1 MYLKKIY
8 ALFFSIVMLL
18 TMVLCACGVEQVAV
32 PYSSDDCIGK
42 NQASIQRDFS
52 EVGFTNIQYKIVD
65 DLEIS
70 EASKDE
76 QVVSVEIDGAS
87 EFNAGAK
94 FNVDASVVITYHTI
108 KNIAVPFSSDDVEDT
123 EIEEIIKSLEDVGF
137 VEFAVEEIFD
147 LDPDDTDGEFENR
160 VFIGGNSS
168 FYSGDEFPMNSEVK
182 IVTHRPYEKYTLK
195 LSIDFVEN
203 WIFSTYDVEMEF
215 DGHYEDLAH
224 GKDGNFEYRVKPGKY
239 TLTFSSEEDSDTK
252 GTVELDIK
260 GDTTASYKINC
271 HSGYIDVTTLSV
283 EDKGAVG
290 DNEAMAPYS
299 ASDCKYENYKD
310 IEKAFKNAGFTNI
323 STEILYDIVWGW
335 TDEGEVDKVSINGN
349 TKFIKGDVFSKDT
362 PIVIT
367 YHMKEEDDPKN
378 KQTQPET
385 NKTETQN
392 VNVYTVDNCIDLAD
406 LIMMDRG
413 SNEDLIKSFAYEYE
427 GKTIE
432 LEMLTSYVVNH
443 GSYETRYDFLLYA
456 IKDEN
461 VMLTG
466 PAFFFED
473 INYYELNLIGD
484 NIPDSIGVGV
494 HCKVVAEVDGYEDGM
509 IYLDPESVEVIK
521 VY

>member
-1 MYLKKIY
+1 MNLKKIY

-18 TMVLCACGVEQVAV
+18 TMVLCACGIEQVAV
-32 PYSSDDCIGK
+32 PYSSDYCIGK

-52 EVGFTNIQYKIVD
+52 EVGFTNIQYNIVD

-87 EFNAGAK
+87 EFNAGAM
-94 FNVDASVVITYHTI
+94 FNFDASVVITYHTI
-108 KNIAVPFSSDDVEDT
+108 KNIAVPFSSGDVEDT
-123 EIEEIIKSLEDVGF
+123 EVEEIIKSLEDVGF
-137 VEFAVEEIFD
+137 VEFAVEEVFD
-147 LDPDDTDGEFENR
+147 LDPDDTDEEFENR

-168 FYSGDEFPMNSEVK
+168 FYSGYEFPMNSEVK

-290 DNEAMAPYS
+290 DNEAMVPYS
-299 ASDCKYENYKD
+299 ASDCKYEDYKD
-310 IEKAFKNAGFTNI
+310 IEKVFKNAGFTNI

-349 TKFIKGDVFSKDT
+349 TKFIKGDVFSKDI

-367 YHMKEEDDPKN
+367 YHMKEEDDPKH
-378 KQTQPET
+378 KETKPES
-385 NKTETQN
+385 NKTETLSSVFYSTN
-392 VNVYTVDNCIDLAD
+392 DYETAMNGNSGVFSY
-406 LIMMDRG
+406 
-413 SNEDLIKSFAYEYE
+413 KS
-427 GKTIE
+427 KD
-432 LEMLTSYVVNH
+432 
-443 GSYETRYDFLLYA
+443 GSYDAYWIIDFDEGYA
-456 IKDEN
+456 YFFTDGNGEN
-461 VMLTG
+461 FCDKVKITSG
-466 PAFFFED
+466 T
-473 INYYELNLIGD
+473 LNDQMTITW
-484 NIPDSIGVGV
+484 N
-494 HCKVVAEVDGYEDGM
+494 VDGEKTNW
-509 IYLDPESVEVIK
+509 YLHFKYVNSPVTLIINDHMGITTEFTTTDLDDALKLRDTKNIVES
-521 VY
+521 